1 MRHHCFREVAK
12 MAHTCCVMEGESVS
26 LAGLG
31 IFPGGRHE
39 AHSGPQGLPTVLKA
53 LGLFKGFTPR
63 EEGVRT
69 PQLLDLDPS
78 AAFPDHAPRP

>member
-1 MRHHCFREVAK
+1 M
-12 MAHTCCVMEGESVS
+12 S

-31 IFPGGRHE
+31 IFPRGRHE
-39 AHSGPQGLPTVLKA
+39 AHSSPQGLPTVLKA
-53 LGLFKGFTPR
+53 LGLFKGFTPG